1 LVFIKEAAKEAYFL
15 SNIAVKKM
23 YRGKG
28 FGAQILRYLEVRAQ
42 ESHFTKVSL
51 MVDIDNHRAR
61 QFYEQQGFKVKALHL
76 ESNKRVKQLGPG
88 SARMEK
94 ILGGMVA
101 DDADK

>member
-1 LVFIKEAAKEAYFL
+1 
-15 SNIAVKKM
+15 
-23 YRGKG
+23 
-28 FGAQILRYLEVRAQ
+28 
-42 ESHFTKVSL
+42 

-94 ILGGMVA
+94 LLDGMVA